1 MTWDTVLGSASIL
14 YGTNSSIICMKRGCK
29 LHEEELG
36 KLIIDCKKGKE
47 NNEKSNIFIGYSHE
61 YYIDF
66 YSRETML

>member
-1 MTWDTVLGSASIL
+1 MDLGYSLGSASIL
-14 YGTNSSIICMKRGCK
+14 YGTNSTIIYMKRSCK
-29 LHEEELG
+29 LHEEKLG

-47 NNEKSNIFIGYSHE
+47 NNEKSNIFISYSHE